1 MHMAASGCMSEK
13 RTRSDLSWDKQPS
26 DGANGTSR
34 SPPCPNLAVQ
44 QKSLYLRAF
53 PGRNGTTLF
62 LFYIAQNNEN
72 FSNKRA
78 GAGGRI
84 RVYARKGILCLSS
97 IHLSQRKE
105 K

>member
-1 MHMAASGCMSEK
+1 M
-13 RTRSDLSWDKQPS
+13 SDLSWDELPL

-34 SPPCPNLAVQ
+34 DPPCPNLAVQ
-44 QKSLYLRAF
+44 QKSLYLQAF

-62 LFYIAQNNEN
+62 LLYIAQNNEY

-97 IHLSQRKE
+97 IRLSQRKE